1 MEGALK
7 LKEIS
12 YIHAEG
18 FSAGDIKHG
27 PIALVNEDTPV
38 LFIAVK
44 GETYEKVLGN
54 IEEIRA
60 RNGKTIVITNFTDG
74 RLKKLSD
81 DIITVPVTAEC
92 FSPLLTVIPLQ
103 LFAYYMA
110 AALGRDIDQPRNLAK
125 TVTVE

>member
-12 YIHAEG
+12 YAHAEG
-18 FSAGDIKHG
+18 FSDGDIKHG
-27 PIALVNEDTPV
+27 PIALVNPDTPV

-60 RNGKTIVITNFTDG
+60 RNGKTIVITNYTDG
-74 RLKKLSD
+74 RLEKLSD
-81 DIITVPVTAEC
+81 DIITVPETSEC
-92 FSPLLTVIPLQ
+92 FSPLLSVIPLQ

>member
-1 MEGALK
+1 VEGALK

-12 YIHAEG
+12 YAHAEG

-27 PIALVNEDTPV
+27 PIALVNPDTPV

-60 RNGKTIVITNFTDG
+60 RNGKTIVITNYTDG
-74 RLKKLSD
+74 RLEKLSD
-81 DIITVPVTAEC
+81 DIITVSETSEC
-92 FSPLLTVIPLQ
+92 FSPLLSVIPLQ

>member
-12 YIHAEG
+12 YAHAEG

-27 PIALVNEDTPV
+27 PIALVNPDTPV

-60 RNGKTIVITNFTDG
+60 RNGKTIVITNYTDG
-74 RLKKLSD
+74 RLEKLSD
-81 DIITVPVTAEC
+81 DIITVSETSEC
-92 FSPLLTVIPLQ
+92 FSPLLSVIPLQ